1 MKKWDI
7 LVVRFLPFLLFV
19 IFGLNIIFSFF
30 GGYGLVPYEIHGNS
44 SLYALGLFIISLS
57 NKKYHCVWNRA
68 MYLFLII
75 VPLFNYLEATLC
87 LLPTWDA
94 YVYVVSTAYIL
105 TAIAT
110 AYLAIR
116 HFIQMTMKR
125 YYARI
130 RKQSN
135 ADNERGDTNPQVR
148 N

>member
-7 LVVRFLPFLLFV
+7 FVVRFLPFLLFA
-19 IFGLNIIFSFF
+19 IFGLNIVFSFI
-30 GGYGLVPYEIHGNS
+30 GGYGLIPYEIHGNS
-44 SLYALGLFIISLS
+44 SLYALGLFIVSLS
-57 NKKYHCVWNRA
+57 NKKYHCIWNRA

-75 VPLFNYLEATLC
+75 VPLFNYLEATFC

-105 TAIAT
+105 TATIT

-130 RKQSN
+130 RQQSN
-135 ADNERGDTNPQVR
+135 ADNEGGGTSPQVR